1 MGARLT
7 PWPAAVACPE
17 RPASARA
24 AVPLRVIA
32 DQSQRLEPPQYRP
45 ILTRHRRSVG
55 RPGLLI
61 AEGIG

>member
-7 PWPAAVACPE
+7 PWPE

-32 DQSQRLEPPQYRP
+32 DQSQRLEPPQHRP

>member
-32 DQSQRLEPPQYRP
+32 DQSQRLEPPQVSANFDTP
-45 ILTRHRRSVG
+45 SKVCWSTG
-55 RPGLLI
+55 I
-61 AEGIG
+61 ANR